1 MKAGKHQ
8 RWKQRFGSLFP
19 KLPAD
24 HAQSYRA
31 VVRALAFH

>member
-8 RWKQRFGSLFP
+8 SLKQRFGSLCS

-24 HAQSYRA
+24 RAQSYGA